1 MRQIK
6 GAGVFKLLIV
16 SLQRGVCQIVGN
28 DLWLTDMDI
37 SVADAD
43 NL

>member
-1 MRQIK
+1 MRQIT

-16 SLQRGVCQIVGN
+16 VLKRGVSQIVMN
-28 DLWLTDMDI
+28 DLWLTDMDV

-43 NL
+43 N